1 MPDVIPPWGSSARA
15 SALVGVAFAG
25 EGPGT
30 WAIDT
35 GVGTVALGDLTLP
48 VALAMFGGQLSRA
61 IQALAAWT
69 PRLVVEH
76 RHVQIDEPAG
86 PATD

>member
-1 MPDVIPPWGSSARA
+1 MADLLPPWGFIAMA
-15 SALVGVAFAG
+15 CGLVGVAFAG

-30 WAIDT
+30 WAVET

-76 RHVQIDEPAG
+76 RHVTVDDDAP
-86 PATD
+86 TD